1 MGTGYG
7 YFCEKCGKEFPLF
20 WGIGMGYP
28 NAYKE
33 LLEDIK
39 SGKYGEEIKSA
50 ALSNSDVA
58 VDAERHLYVCSCG
71 YWESAEGL
79 SLFAPKDGVL
89 LKRPYVM
96 PYELKNHYRNIL
108 EYIHKCPECGKQM
121 NEADDQ
127 PVDLRCPVCKTLY
140 SYRDELDWDW
150 LM

>member
-1 MGTGYG
+1 MGAGYC
-7 YFCEKCGKEFPLF
+7 YFCKKFGKEFSLSY
-20 WGIGMGYP
+20 GYGMMFP
-28 NAYKE
+28 SAYKE
-33 LLEDIK
+33 LLADIRAV
-39 SGKYGEEIKSA
+39 GYGEEMKEAS
-50 ALSNSDVA
+50 LSNSNVA

-71 YWESAEGL
+71 HWESAEGL
-79 SLFAPKDGVL
+79 SLFVPKDGVL

-140 SYRDELDWDW
+140 SYRDELDWD
-150 LM
+150 